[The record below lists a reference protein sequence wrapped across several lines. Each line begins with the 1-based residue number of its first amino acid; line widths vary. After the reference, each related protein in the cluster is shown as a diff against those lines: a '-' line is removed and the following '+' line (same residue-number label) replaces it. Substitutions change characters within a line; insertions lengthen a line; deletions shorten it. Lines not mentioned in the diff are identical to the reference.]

1 MALALMDEPETG
13 REPERARYSPALLHG
28 TRDREG
34 WLWAWGVARKLGH
47 WPTRDS
53 RDDDATLGTHVRSRV
68 YGYRTPEPDQLAD
81 IARAYD
87 HAGLTRVERDVLEAY
102 YVEGLGG
109 KYRDYRGGE
118 AGYAS
123 RVAAYYA
130 EHGHL
135 PGQVISAAGQVY
147 VSAVGD
153 ARVAE
158 RLHMARSTASGLRWR
173 AIRKLCAYLN
183 GERRGP
189 G

>member
-1 MALALMDEPETG
+1 MALALIDEPDTG

-28 TRDREG
+28 THDREG

-68 YGYRTPEPDQLAD
+68 YGYRPPEPDELAD
-81 IARAYD
+81 IDRAYFG
-87 HAGLTRVERDVLEAY
+87 AGLSEVERAVIYQY
-102 YVEGLGG
+102 YAVGLGG
-109 KYRDYRGGE
+109 KYRDYQGGE

-158 RLHMARSTASGLRWR
+158 RLKMNRRTACDTRWR
-173 AIRKLCAYLN
+173 AVRKMADFLN
-183 GERRGP
+183 RGR
-189 G
+189 